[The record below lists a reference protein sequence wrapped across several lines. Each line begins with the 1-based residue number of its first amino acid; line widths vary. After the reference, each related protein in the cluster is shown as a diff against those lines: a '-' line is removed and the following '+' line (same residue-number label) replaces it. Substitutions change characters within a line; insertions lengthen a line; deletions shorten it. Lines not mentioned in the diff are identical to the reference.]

1 VEHKGTGAG
10 TAYVEDE
17 PRVSYLV
24 IESTAAVE
32 WTAVLD
38 EAVGQ

>member
-1 VEHKGTGAG
+1 VEHSGTGAG

-24 IESTAAVE
+24 IESTAAEE